1 MAYSPPVTF
10 LTGATLQSADLEQN
24 LGAARDYLNAEIQS
38 ADVQLGTVTANQLAE
53 SVGVA
58 GGQGRRFVLGPVY
71 YFAELVEDTVERT
84 YSTGTVKTSDLTQQ
98 ELLLS
103 LPGVSREVVFE
114 SAGALLV
121 ECTGHVVVVAGDS
134 GSVYKSRTTP
144 TPNQVDSR
152 VYLRIDGVTV
162 ANSRVYH
169 FTEESGAPSAQ
180 SIASGVADFAAI
192 NDCRRP
198 LYLFHVE
205 QNLGAGRHTVEVVV
219 DTRSELL
226 FLGPVSMR
234 CECLLDCGYTSYTGL
249 DTFEG

>member
-10 LTGATLQSADLEQN
+10 LTGATLQSSDLEQN

-58 GGQGRRFVLGPVY
+58 GGQGRRFVL
-71 YFAELVEDTVERT
+71 
-84 YSTGTVKTSDLTQQ
+84 TVKTTDITQQ

-180 SIASGVADFAAI
+180 SIASGVADFAAV